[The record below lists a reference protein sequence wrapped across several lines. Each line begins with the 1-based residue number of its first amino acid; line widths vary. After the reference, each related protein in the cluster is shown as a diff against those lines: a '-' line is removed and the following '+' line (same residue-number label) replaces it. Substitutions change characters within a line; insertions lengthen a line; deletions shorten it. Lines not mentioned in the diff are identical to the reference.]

1 MEGFFMRVI
10 KMNVHGKHE
19 ITDIPKGIEALEEII
34 GGEIEGVTFAG
45 RTDMILFLDEMAKA
59 DDEPVN
65 CLATMVI
72 LNYSNVF
79 EIVNG
84 DAVICGLDE
93 DGDTCSLS
101 DEQIDELLYVFAGN
115 CTPEVV
121 SSFL

>member
-1 MEGFFMRVI
+1 MRVI
-10 KMNVHGKHE
+10 KMNTHGKYE
-19 ITDIPKGIEALEEII
+19 IKDIEKSLKVLEGEI

-45 RTDMILFLDEMAKA
+45 RTDLILFLDEMAKA
-59 DDEPVN
+59 DDELVN

-93 DGDTCSLS
+93 EGNSCSLS
-101 DEQIDELLYVFAGN
+101 DEQIEELLYVFAGN
-115 CTPEVV
+115 CTPEYEDDP
-121 SSFL
+121 

>member
-1 MEGFFMRVI
+1 MRVI
-10 KMNVHGKHE
+10 KMNAYGKYE
-19 ITDIPKGIEALEEII
+19 IKDIEKGIRVLEEEI

-45 RTDMILFLDEMAKA
+45 RTDLIMFLDDMAKA
-59 DDEPVN
+59 DDEQVN

-93 DGDTCSLS
+93 EGDTCSLS
-101 DEQIDELLYVFAGN
+101 DEQIEELLYVFAGN
-115 CTPEVV
+115 CTPE
-121 SSFL
+121 FEGNP

>member
-1 MEGFFMRVI
+1 MRVI
-10 KMNVHGKHE
+10 KMNTHGKYE
-19 ITDIPKGIEALEEII
+19 IKDIEKGLKVLEGEI

-45 RTDMILFLDEMAKA
+45 RTDLILFLDEMAKA
-59 DDEPVN
+59 DDELVN

-93 DGDTCSLS
+93 EGNSCSLS
-101 DEQIDELLYVFAGN
+101 DEQIEELLYVFAGN
-115 CTPEVV
+115 CTPEYEDDP
-121 SSFL
+121 